1 MYDFTARL
9 AALNPP
15 TPAEMALFQALSQRQ
30 EDSDAFFGALA
41 GSVPLG
47 EFMSPKNMIR
57 LVGVRGFTRLM
68 VGQARPGSGN
78 PAGQDVGQLTT
89 SVSAE
94 RLTTR
99 NELGKLTPDSNPPGH
114 CFLSTARES
123 RR

>member
-30 EDSDAFFGALA
+30 EDFDAFSARWP
-41 GSVPLG
+41 SVPLG

-78 PAGQDVGQLTT
+78 PAGQDVGQLDNIR
-89 SVSAE
+89 V
-94 RLTTR
+94 
-99 NELGKLTPDSNPPGH
+99 G
-114 CFLSTARES
+114 
-123 RR
+123 